1 MTKKQEQTEL
11 KKIIQISEIHEST
24 QRLKKLLE
32 RYKKNEQVKGD
43 AYSVQLEFIKIRQK
57 IDSLQHQLE
66 DAIKFSETW
75 EAK

>member
-66 DAIKFSETW
+66 DAIKFSEIW